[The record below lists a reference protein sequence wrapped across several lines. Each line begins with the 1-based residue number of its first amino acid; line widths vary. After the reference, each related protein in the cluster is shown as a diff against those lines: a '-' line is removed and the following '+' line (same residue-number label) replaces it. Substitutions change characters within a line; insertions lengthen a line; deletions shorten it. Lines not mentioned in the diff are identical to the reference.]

1 MPISRGT
8 STAGRSAPPAQPVG
22 LAPRLQVLAAAALF
36 STGGVAIKG
45 LELGAWH
52 VAGLRSGV
60 AALALAFML
69 PAGWRTL
76 RRLGLPLGLVG
87 VGLAYAGTLL
97 LFVLCNKLT
106 TAANTIFLQSTAPLY
121 VLLLAPWLLGEPVRR
136 RDIAYM
142 LALALGLALFFVGQ
156 RQPDVLAPD
165 PFAGNLL
172 AVASGVTWALTLIG
186 LRRLGR
192 DGGAA
197 AGAGRGTARAV
208 AGRDAGEVP
217 ANAAPAAAAGAA
229 PDLGAAAVLL
239 GNVFAFA
246 IALPF
251 ALADPAPLARASAA
265 DWAVIAYL
273 GAIQIGLAYVLLTRA
288 FRRVEAL
295 EASLLLLVEP
305 VLNPIWTWLALGEEP
320 GRWALAGGAVILA
333 ATAGKAFFDARR
345 RRQAAARGVAERS
358 T

>member
-1 MPISRGT
+1 MPISRGIPIASR
-8 STAGRSAPPAQPVG
+8 STAPAAPPAPPVG

-45 LELGAWH
+45 LELGAWQ

-60 AALALAFML
+60 AALALAVML
-69 PAGWRTL
+69 PAGWRAL

-87 VGLAYAGTLL
+87 VGLAYGATLL
-97 LFVLCNKLT
+97 LFVLGNKLT

-136 RDIAYM
+136 RDVAYM
-142 LALALGLALFFVGQ
+142 LTLAVGLGLFFVGQ
-156 RQPDVLAPD
+156 RQPDALAPD
-165 PFAGNLL
+165 PFTGNLL

-192 DGGAA
+192 DGAAA
-197 AGAGRGTARAV
+197 AGAGRGAARVV
-208 AGRDAGEVP
+208 AGPNAGEVP
-217 ANAAPAAAAGAA
+217 AEEAEPAPAAAAA

-246 IALPF
+246 FALPF
-251 ALADPAPLARASAA
+251 ALADPAPLARAGAA
-265 DWAVIAYL
+265 DWVVIAYL

-288 FRRVEAL
+288 FRRVEAF

-305 VLNPIWTWLALGEEP
+305 VLNPVWTWLALGEEP
-320 GRWALAGGAVILA
+320 GRWALAGGGVILA
-333 ATAGKAFFDARR
+333 ATAIKAAADARRARARR
-345 RRQAAARGVAERS
+345 RRWR
-358 T
+358 